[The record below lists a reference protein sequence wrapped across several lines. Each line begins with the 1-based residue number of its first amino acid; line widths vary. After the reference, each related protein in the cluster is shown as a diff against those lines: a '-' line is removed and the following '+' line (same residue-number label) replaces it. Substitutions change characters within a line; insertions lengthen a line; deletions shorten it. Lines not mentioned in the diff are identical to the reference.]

1 MKPGSIRILG
11 ISIVSGLFLFH
22 KRGDQHS
29 MLAVILAED
38 DAFSRAVSHRSRL
51 QKYSVVRYRDPVKLA
66 DNLPEI
72 HPDLLIIRFKDF
84 PFHWELLA
92 AELLCSE
99 SLHDVRILV
108 FAPCEVDAAHLFRNL
123 SCITESSAQ
132 ADSGSLSPATS
143 KMLSEY
149 LSAPSSAETA
159 PIKLSEASL
168 KLGEV
173 KTRHPTKSRLM
184 AAAEKQAQ
192 SKY

>member
-1 MKPGSIRILG
+1 
-11 ISIVSGLFLFH
+11 
-22 KRGDQHS
+22 

-38 DAFSRAVSHRSRL
+38 DAFSRAVGHRSRL

-99 SLHDVRILV
+99 NLRDVKILV
-108 FAPCEVDAAHLFRNL
+108 FAQCEIDAARFFRNL
-123 SCITESSAQ
+123 HCIPELSAQ
-132 ADSGSLSPATS
+132 TDSGSLSSSTS

-149 LSAPSSAETA
+149 LSAPSSSEAA
-159 PIKLSEASL
+159 PIKPSDASL
-168 KLGEV
+168 KSGEA
-173 KTRHPTKSRLM
+173 KMRHPTKSRLM
-184 AAAEKQAQ
+184 AAAEKQTR
-192 SKY
+192 SR

>member
-1 MKPGSIRILG
+1 
-11 ISIVSGLFLFH
+11 
-22 KRGDQHS
+22 

-72 HPDLLIIRFKDF
+72 HPDLLIVRFKDF
-84 PFHWELLA
+84 PSHWELLA
-92 AELLCSE
+92 AELMCSE
-99 SLHDVRILV
+99 NLRDVKILV
-108 FAPCEVDAAHLFRNL
+108 FAPCEIDAAHLFRNL
-123 SCITESSAQ
+123 RCIPELSAQ
-132 ADSGSLSPATS
+132 ADTGSLSPATS

-149 LSAPSSAETA
+149 LSAPSSTEA
-159 PIKLSEASL
+159 PPVKPSEASL
-168 KLGEV
+168 KLGEA

-184 AAAEKQAQ
+184 AAAEKQTR

>member
-1 MKPGSIRILG
+1 
-11 ISIVSGLFLFH
+11 
-22 KRGDQHS
+22 

-72 HPDLLIIRFKDF
+72 HPDLLIVRFKDF

-99 SLHDVRILV
+99 NLRDVKILV
-108 FAPCEVDAAHLFRNL
+108 FAPCEIDAAHLFRNL
-123 SCITESSAQ
+123 RCIPELSAQ

-143 KMLSEY
+143 KLLSEY
-149 LSAPSSAETA
+149 LSTPFPSEDK
-159 PIKLSEASL
+159 PIPLSDTFL
-168 KLGEV
+168 KSGEV
-173 KTRHPTKSRLM
+173 KARHTTKSRLM
-184 AAAEKQAQ
+184 AAAEKQTR
-192 SKY
+192 SK